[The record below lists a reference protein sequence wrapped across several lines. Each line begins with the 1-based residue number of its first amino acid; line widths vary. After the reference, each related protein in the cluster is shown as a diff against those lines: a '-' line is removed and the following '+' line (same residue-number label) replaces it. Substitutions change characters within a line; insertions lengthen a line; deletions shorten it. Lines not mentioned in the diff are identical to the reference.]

1 MTTAATTDENTNITN
16 TSNVNKEGTTT
27 RAPRWNR
34 LVTAIAAGMAATTA
48 AAALSFGAFADS
60 ASAAPYPAPVHVAKA
75 PAVRSASVAKLQ
87 RELAQL
93 NYYIGPIDGIMGP
106 QTIAAITY
114 LQRDAHLPAN
124 RPHEPQNRSCTGLLP
139 GPWQQPHGG
148 LAMHRRPA
156 RTPAG
161 RSLPPVFTY
170 ASSGKR
176 WNCPGENGPV
186 GRRPAVVAPLVSV
199 VVVDDHPFFRDG
211 VSRGLTLDGRC
222 RVVGEAGS
230 GREALEAI
238 RDQDPDV
245 ALVDFQM
252 PDMDGIAVVHAL
264 KRDGS
269 RTRVLL
275 VSAITDGA
283 IVFRALEEGAA
294 GYLSKEASRSELI
307 EAVLKVSRG
316 ETVIPGDLAGAVAAQ
331 IRLRAQPAAPV
342 LSPREREVLQGFA
355 RGLSIP
361 SWRPRCSWPR
371 AP

>member
-1 MTTAATTDENTNITN
+1 M
-16 TSNVNKEGTTT
+16 
-27 RAPRWNR
+27 
-34 LVTAIAAGMAATTA
+34 
-48 AAALSFGAFADS
+48 
-60 ASAAPYPAPVHVAKA
+60 
-75 PAVRSASVAKLQ
+75 
-87 RELAQL
+87 
-93 NYYIGPIDGIMGP
+93 
-106 QTIAAITY
+106 
-114 LQRDAHLPAN
+114 
-124 RPHEPQNRSCTGLLP
+124 
-139 GPWQQPHGG
+139 
-148 LAMHRRPA
+148 
-156 RTPAG
+156 
-161 RSLPPVFTY
+161 
-170 ASSGKR
+170 
-176 WNCPGENGPV
+176 
-186 GRRPAVVAPLVSV
+186 APLVSV

-222 RVVGEAGS
+222 RVVGEASS

-307 EAVLKVSRG
+307 EAVLNVSKG

-331 IRLRAQPAAPV
+331 NPAPGSADRPRSEPPGTRSAPGFCSWFVYPAAGGRDVPG
-342 LSPREREVLQGFA
+342 P
-355 RGLSIP
+355 
-361 SWRPRCSWPR
+361 
-371 AP
+371 